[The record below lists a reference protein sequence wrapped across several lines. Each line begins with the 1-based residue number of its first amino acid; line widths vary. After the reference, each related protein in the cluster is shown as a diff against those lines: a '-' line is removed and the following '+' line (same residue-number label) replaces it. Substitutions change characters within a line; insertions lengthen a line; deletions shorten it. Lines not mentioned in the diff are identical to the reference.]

1 MHYRYLFI
9 LLTRL
14 TYYLIPL
21 LLLASGAVYAQN
33 SKAAVDTPYFSLKHK
48 PKLFLTLD
56 RTSSFVSGK
65 GATTN
70 EIRAGIE
77 FRKKLRFGIGYA
89 KLVSDVVTDKT
100 ITTQVTQVDSVVP
113 AELSLAYFT
122 MSGEYT
128 FYDSKRWQIT
138 MPVTVGIGS
147 SYFYY
152 YEKIDGDY
160 LTQKTDKGGVVLFG
174 PSGIATYRILRWV
187 GLSAGLGF
195 RFAVVNNGK
204 IQESFNS
211 PVYLFRVRIF
221 MGEIYKSVFPRG
233 VLGKHNPPY
242 SNEYWD

>member
-1 MHYRYLFI
+1 MFRNGLSITIIAFMLMVCI
-9 LLTRL
+9 G
-14 TYYLIPL
+14 
-21 LLLASGAVYAQN
+21 ASAQTT
-33 SKAAVDTPYFSLKHK
+33 KTAVDTPMISFKNK

-65 GATTN
+65 GATTS
-70 EIRAGIE
+70 EIRAGLE
-77 FRKKLRFGIGYA
+77 FKKKLRLGIGYA

-100 ITTQVTQVDSVVP
+100 ITTQVTQIDSVVP

-128 FYDSKRWQIT
+128 FYESKRWQIT
-138 MPVTVGIGS
+138 MPVTLGIGS

-152 YEKIDGDY
+152 YEKVDGDY
-160 LTQKTDKGGVVLFG
+160 LTKKTDKGSVVLFG
-174 PSGIATYRILRWV
+174 PSGVATYRILRWV

-195 RFAVVNNGK
+195 RFAIVNNGK

-221 MGEIYKSVFPRG
+221 MGEIYKTVFPRG

>member
-1 MHYRYLFI
+1 MFRTGLTISVIAF
-9 LLTRL
+9 LLV
-14 TYYLIPL
+14 
-21 LLLASGAVYAQN
+21 AFVEVNAQT
-33 SKAAVDTPYFSLKHK
+33 SKAAVDTPFFSFKHK

-70 EIRAGIE
+70 EIRAGLE
-77 FRKKLRFGIGYA
+77 FKKKLRFGIGYA

-122 MSGEYT
+122 LSGEYT

-138 MPVTVGIGS
+138 MPVTMGIGS

-152 YEKIDGDY
+152 YEKVDGEY
-160 LTQKTDKGGVVLFG
+160 LTKKTDKGSVVLFG

-195 RFAVVNNGK
+195 RLAVVNNGK